1 MVKLRERI
9 ALSSSGAAIST
20 NRIIQL
26 RVELASVALRGYS
39 HGLTRRSKMALDFLL
54 QTDQEIKHFFDTNW
68 DVPLS
73 EIALMSGRSVAE
85 LKQLLLGGS
94 K

>member
-1 MVKLRERI
+1 MGI
-9 ALSSSGAAIST
+9 
-20 NRIIQL
+20 
-26 RVELASVALRGYS
+26 
-39 HGLTRRSKMALDFLL
+39 DFYL
-54 QTDQEIKHFFDTNW
+54 QTDEEIEHFFNTHW

-85 LKQLLLGGS
+85 LKQLLL